1 MERAQK
7 NRDPHPSIEEPIEP
21 KLALL
26 RRPETY
32 REGTS
37 RVDVVE
43 THMSWVFLTD
53 RSVFK
58 LKKPIVYDRLDFSTV
73 ERRRF
78 CCEEEVR
85 LNRRLASTVYRG
97 TRALTREPEGTLA
110 LDGRGPPV
118 DWLVEMARL
127 PADRMLDRRLAAEP
141 IEVDEVRDAARLLA
155 RFFADARPVPIG
167 VEALR
172 ARFEA
177 GVLQDR
183 DALRR
188 PEFGLPPDR
197 IDAIADRQLAFLRE
211 RPELLAE
218 RIRAHR
224 IVDGHGDLRPE
235 HVGLTR
241 PRPVV
246 IDCLEFCAELR
257 ELDPFDEL
265 GFLALECERLGQP
278 GVGRIFVEAYV
289 EASGDRIAPVLAA
302 FYRDH
307 RCLRRARLAAWHLT
321 DPGTREPERF
331 ARRARHYLALA
342 DAQSSAPGSHPSW
355 ASRPIV
361 SE

>member
-1 MERAQK
+1 MERAQP
-7 NRDPHPSIEEPIEP
+7 NRDPHPPTDPPVDEPIEP

-32 REGTS
+32 REGAS
-37 RVDVVE
+37 RVEVVE

-53 RSVFK
+53 RSVYK
-58 LKKPIVYDRLDFSTV
+58 LKKPIVWDRLDFSTV

-85 LNRRLASTVYRG
+85 LNRRLAPAVYRG
-97 TRALTREPEGTLA
+97 TRALTREPGGGLA
-110 LDGRGPPV
+110 LDGRGRPV
-118 DWLVEMARL
+118 DWLVEMERL
-127 PADRMLDRRLAAEP
+127 PADRMLDRRLAAAA
-141 IEVDEVRDAARLLA
+141 IRVDEVRDAAGLLA

-167 VEALR
+167 LDALR

-177 GVLQDR
+177 GIVEDR

-188 PEFGLPPDR
+188 PEFDLPR
-197 IDAIADRQLAFLRE
+197 ARVDAIAERQLAFLRE
-211 RPELLAE
+211 RPDLIVE

-241 PRPVV
+241 PLPVV

-278 GVGRIFVEAYV
+278 RIGPVFVEAYAR
-289 EASGDRIAPVLAA
+289 ASRDRIAPALAA

-307 RCLRRARLAAWHLT
+307 RILRRARLAAWHLT

-342 DAQSSAPGSHPSW
+342 GPTPRRAGALGPM
-355 ASRPIV
+355 A
-361 SE
+361 